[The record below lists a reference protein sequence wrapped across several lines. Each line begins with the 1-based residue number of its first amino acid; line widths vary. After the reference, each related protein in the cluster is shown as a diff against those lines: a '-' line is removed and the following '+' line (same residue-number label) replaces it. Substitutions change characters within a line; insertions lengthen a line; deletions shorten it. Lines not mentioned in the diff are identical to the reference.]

1 MSPKGYL
8 YMDMNEDGIIVIHK
22 TSTYLRF
29 VALVDNI
36 MQDLELDRLLNE
48 GWTLVSHT
56 VVEQDTDAENLKDR
70 YNQYILKL

>member
-1 MSPKGYL
+1 
-8 YMDMNEDGIIVIHK
+8 MDMNEDGIIVIHK

>member
-1 MSPKGYL
+1 
-8 YMDMNEDGIIVIHK
+8 MDKDGIIVIYK
-22 TSTYLRF
+22 TSNYIRF

-36 MQDLELDRLLNE
+36 IQDLELDRLLNE
-48 GWTLVSHT
+48 GWKLISHT